1 MEKNNKAKGK
11 DGKMKE
17 LDATMKKIQE
27 YSLRGR
33 KFEGYV
39 IRKFDKRVTIEFER
53 VKFVKKY
60 ERYLKTK
67 TKLHAR
73 LPESLRNELN
83 LGDYIQIIECRPLS
97 KIIHF
102 VAVKK
107 IREADN
113 KMKKKVQEN
122 PERIK

>member
-1 MEKNNKAKGK
+1 MEKNNKVKGK
-11 DGKMKE
+11 DGKVKNLVE
-17 LDATMKKIQE
+17 TMEKVQV

-53 VKFVKKY
+53 VKFVRKY

-73 LPESLRNELN
+73 LPESLKNEIN
-83 LGDYIQIIECRPLS
+83 IGDYIQIMECRPLS

-107 IREADN
+107 IREADD
-113 KMKKKVQEN
+113 KMKKKMQEN
-122 PERIK
+122 KEKRK